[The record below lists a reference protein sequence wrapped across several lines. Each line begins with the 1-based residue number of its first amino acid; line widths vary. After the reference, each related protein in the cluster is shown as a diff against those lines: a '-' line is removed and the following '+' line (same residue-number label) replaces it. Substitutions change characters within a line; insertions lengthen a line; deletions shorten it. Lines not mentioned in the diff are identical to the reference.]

1 MKTVYKL
8 EEITQNNIEKNTDMK
23 KFIKKM
29 TPMG

>member
-1 MKTVYKL
+1 MKAVYKL